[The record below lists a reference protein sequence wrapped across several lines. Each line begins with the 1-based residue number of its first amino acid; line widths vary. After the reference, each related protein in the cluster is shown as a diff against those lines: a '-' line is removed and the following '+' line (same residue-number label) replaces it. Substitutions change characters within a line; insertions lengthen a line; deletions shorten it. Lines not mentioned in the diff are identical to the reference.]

1 MYFWVLKILL
11 VSLDNKMGKGWNV
24 RQFLKA
30 VLKYAVLVYFI
41 FLNFQNWR
49 PFFWKAETQQA
60 SNWRTMASNP
70 SQFETVQLCYES
82 SNRSCIKSPYL
93 PASWVILYTGFSF
106 GSLLAIFGNFLVMTS
121 AFSSSL
127 QAAAF
132 ASQFLDRLS
141 GLRGLSGGSDPDAL
155 QHGQVRGELLVLWSP
170 ICALHS
176 SCDVAFC
183 YSSLFHLCFISID
196 RYVVVTDP
204 LVYPT
209 KFTGSVSGECV
220 SISWILP
227 LVYSGAVFFTGVHE
241 NRIKELVSALIC
253 TGSCQLVIN
262 QFWILITFLL
272 FFVPT
277 FIMIILCSNI
287 FLVAR
292 QQAIKIEHISSKVEG
307 LSGIYKTRVTKREES
322 S

>member
-1 MYFWVLKILL
+1 
-11 VSLDNKMGKGWNV
+11 MGKGWNV
-24 RQFLKA
+24 RQFLKV
-30 VLKYAVLVYFI
+30 VLKYAVLFYFI

-82 SNRSCIKSPYL
+82 VNRSCIKSPYL
-93 PASWVILYTGFSF
+93 PASWVILYTVFGF

-170 ICALHS
+170 ILCPSQFLW
-176 SCDVAFC
+176 CGILL
-183 YSSLFHLCFISID
+183 LFS
-196 RYVVVTDP
+196 
-204 LVYPT
+204 
-209 KFTGSVSGECV
+209 
-220 SISWILP
+220 LP
-227 LVYSGAVFFTGVHE
+227 LVLHLHRQVH
-241 NRIKELVSALIC
+241 C
-253 TGSCQLVIN
+253 CY
-262 QFWILITFLL
+262 W
-272 FFVPT
+272 PP
-277 FIMIILCSNI
+277 
-287 FLVAR
+287 
-292 QQAIKIEHISSKVEG
+292 G
-307 LSGIYKTRVTKREES
+307 LSHQVHGVCVRSMHQHLLDPAHCVQRSCVLHRCQWRWDGGISKCSQLYRRLSNCCKSRMGFDKCSDIFYTFPHYGNS
-322 S
+322 LW